1 MLSGRLILSTAVL
14 LLSPLASLL
23 HTWTPALYMFLEP
36 PSGDFHHE
44 DITPPAFLRCISCFP
59 FPFLWKK
66 KRLIFTI
73 SATLHSFSFPIHL
86 LGKLLCL
93 FDVWR
98 QTYLYTAAA
107 ARVFQSVWTFT
118 FDRNTVA
125 ARALQK
131 TITYRVSESDK
142 EVN

>member
-1 MLSGRLILSTAVL
+1 MKTSHHL
-14 LLSPLASLL
+14 PSLGVYL
-23 HTWTPALYMFLEP
+23 V
-36 PSGDFHHE
+36 FHSL
-44 DITPPAFLRCISCFP
+44 FYV
-59 FPFLWKK
+59 K

-73 SATLHSFSFPIHL
+73 SAALHSFSFPIHL

-131 TITYRVSESDK
+131 TIMYRVSESDK

>member
-1 MLSGRLILSTAVL
+1 MKTSHHL
-14 LLSPLASLL
+14 PSLGVYL
-23 HTWTPALYMFLEP
+23 V
-36 PSGDFHHE
+36 FHSLFYE
-44 DITPPAFLRCISCFP
+44 
-59 FPFLWKK
+59 K

-131 TITYRVSESDK
+131 TITYRVSEGDK